1 MTVDSI
7 KHGNRVKVL
16 LRRVWR
22 GIREWCG
29 DAAYERYVAS
39 HGRHS
44 RGAVLLSREEFY
56 LEQLSKRYSRV
67 SRCC

>member
-1 MTVDSI
+1 MTVRSNVFGSRAKI
-7 KHGNRVKVL
+7 V

-29 DAAYERYVAS
+29 DSAYERYVVS
-39 HGRHS
+39 HGKHS
-44 RGAVLLSREEFY
+44 CGAVLLSREEFY

>member
-1 MTVDSI
+1 MTVRSI
-7 KHGNRVKVL
+7 EFGSRAKTV

-39 HGRHS
+39 HGKHS
-44 RGAVLLSREEFY
+44 CGAVLLSREEFY

>member
-1 MTVDSI
+1 MTLHSI
-7 KHGNRVKVL
+7 EFSSRAKIV

-29 DAAYERYVAS
+29 DAAYERYAQS
-39 HGRHS
+39 HAKHS
-44 RGAVLLSREEFY
+44 GCAVLLSREEFY
-56 LEQLSKRYSRV
+56 LQQLHKRYANV